1 MHKEELQKHLQM
13 FISKYNTDTPL
24 IKELTFY
31 QDLNNSIE
39 ILNYARKKSL
49 DTNVKFG
56 GKANFI
62 RIFFKS

>member
-39 ILNYARKKSL
+39 IIKS
-49 DTNVKFG
+49 DIET
-56 GKANFI
+56 I
-62 RIFFKS
+62 